1 LSLILKSQGLKLP
14 GIYRL
19 FKFLRVSEGVSFKY
33 RALAFNNEYDL
44 YVVDWEP
51 NKKFVFGHHLN
62 DWKFKFEVIDGG

>member
-1 LSLILKSQGLKLP
+1 
-14 GIYRL
+14 L